1 MRSFAVCLYAVVR
14 DERLRASFKTICWL
28 NLSQQPEIMQLQ
40 ARLYEQLSAGDEI
53 PAKATKSVERI
64 VEELRRVAK
73 EKIVIVV
80 LDGGYMLC
88 VNTIACHSFSCV

>member
-1 MRSFAVCLYAVVR
+1 
-14 DERLRASFKTICWL
+14 
-28 NLSQQPEIMQLQ
+28 MQLQ

-73 EKIVIVV
+73 EKIVLVV
-80 LDGGYMLC
+80 LDG
-88 VNTIACHSFSCV
+88 A